1 MGSPTGVQVA
11 VGEEGRAQRAGPGC
25 HQWQEAA
32 GRPSAGGR
40 GCLGGRGV
48 RGCHGPR
55 RGTVLGGRVRG
66 SHCPCAAKRRREAGI
81 VRHDAR
87 AGVPRGRPRSG
98 RGSKQFSPS
107 GGEASARRKA
117 PVEGAAART
126 APRAPPPRSSCLPA
140 RKAKATPGV
149 GSCRRGAVQGSASGW
164 AAARASSLEPE
175 RRRATS
181 RAHLRSAAPCSARP
195 GRSPD
200 PKMSARPP
208 IACPPPAR
216 CFGFHRSA
224 AAPPRPPLRLRAG
237 VRTTNP
243 VRPRGLLAPSGREN
257 YNSRLATGDFKGGGG
272 VFRGRRGVAG
282 ARPMY
287 GYSFRR
293 SVPCEFW
300 DL

>member
-1 MGSPTGVQVA
+1 M
-11 VGEEGRAQRAGPGC
+11 PG
-25 HQWQEAA
+25 Q
-32 GRPSAGGR
+32 
-40 GCLGGRGV
+40 
-48 RGCHGPR
+48 
-55 RGTVLGGRVRG
+55 
-66 SHCPCAAKRRREAGI
+66 
-81 VRHDAR
+81 
-87 AGVPRGRPRSG
+87 GVPRGRPRSG
-98 RGSKQFSPS
+98 KGSKQFSPS

-117 PVEGAAART
+117 QVEGASPRT
-126 APRAPPPRSSCLPA
+126 RAPGAPAAQAAASGPA
-140 RKAKATPGV
+140 RQRPLPGWAAV
-149 GSCRRGAVQGSASGW
+149 GAARRGAGECQQLGG
-164 AAARASSLEPE
+164 AAGVLPRARTKKGHIPSSPE
-175 RRRATS
+175 V
-181 RAHLRSAAPCSARP
+181 RSALLGPARP

-224 AAPPRPPLRLRAG
+224 AAPPRPPLRLRAD

-243 VRPRGLLAPSGREN
+243 VRPRGLLAPSGSEN

-272 VFRGRRGVAG
+272 VFRGGRGVAG

-287 GYSFRR
+287 DYSFRR